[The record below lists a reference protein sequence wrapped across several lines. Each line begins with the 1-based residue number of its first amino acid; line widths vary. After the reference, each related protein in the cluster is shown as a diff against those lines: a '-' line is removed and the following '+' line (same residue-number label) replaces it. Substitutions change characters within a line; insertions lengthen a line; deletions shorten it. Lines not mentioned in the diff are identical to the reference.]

1 MIVYRVQAFIGTD
14 WVSIWTA
21 TLTEGR
27 KELAN
32 FEGEHEA
39 RLDKIDV
46 PPGRNELAAALNLA
60 DANHMNFEG
69 ELVAR
74 TEQLEPTP

>member
-1 MIVYRVQAFIGTD
+1 MILYRVQVFIGTD
-14 WVSIWTA
+14 WETLWTSTKA
-21 TLTEGR
+21 EAQDALDS
-27 KELAN
+27 

-39 RLDKIDV
+39 RLDKIEV
-46 PPGRNELAAALNLA
+46 PTNREGLAEALNRA

-74 TEQLEPTP
+74 V